1 MIKFIID
8 RPIFASVISI
18 LIVLTGII
26 GLLRLPVARF
36 PDIAPPSVR
45 VGVYYPGSNAETLAT
60 SVMTPLEE
68 AINGVENMTYIRSKS
83 TNSGRGSINIY
94 FKPGTDPDMATVNVQ
109 NRVSAVTGDLP
120 PEVVKEG
127 LSVLKRLTG
136 NIMTINIFTE
146 DEDSPYDETFIQGFS
161 RIDVKRELLR
171 VEGVAQASFVG
182 RRNYSMRIW
191 LNPEKL
197 ALYGLVPQDV
207 VSQINDQNFEA
218 APGKFGE
225 TSEEVFETVIKHKG
239 RFNTP
244 EQYENIVIKS
254 RKDGSILYLRDIAR
268 IELGATNLA
277 SDNTVDGRPAAT
289 INITQTNDSNA
300 KEIDEEIRKVMER
313 ISKNFPEGITYN
325 ISYSVRNQID
335 ESMDQVIHTIVEAFI
350 LVFIVV
356 FIFLQDFRS
365 TIIPAIAIPVSL
377 IGTFF
382 FLQLLGF
389 SINVLTMFA
398 MVLAIGIVVDDAIVV
413 VEAVHHKL
421 THDRLPPK
429 KATIS
434 AMKEISSA
442 IISITIV
449 MAAVFVPVGFLE
461 GPVGMFYRQ
470 FAFTLI
476 FAILISAVNALTLS
490 PVLCALILK
499 PEKEVEDKD
508 LPKVKRV
515 QKRLFTAFET
525 GFESFTHRYVKIVK
539 WFLEKRT
546 VAISGLVLI
555 LALTVFLFKNTPSAF
570 IPSEDDSFLTY
581 SLVMPPG
588 SSLHRTRQPLQEAD
602 SILRN
607 HPAVLTVNSVS
618 GFNVIE
624 NARSPSFAMGYI
636 SLKPKSE
643 RGEVKDLDALKL
655 DLMNRM
661 KDIDEAKINVFSRPT
676 VQGFGEFNGLEMVI
690 QDRVGE
696 SFTEFSATADAFIQK
711 LMEAPEIEDAF
722 TSFNANYPQYEV
734 EIDYVKA
741 KSMGVEVQ
749 DMMRSIQSYFGRVQ
763 SGDFNKFGRQYR
775 VYMQADV
782 AYREDLQSM
791 DAIFVRN
798 NKGEMVPVNT
808 LITLKR
814 VYGPEI
820 VNRYNLFNSITI
832 NATPAEGYSS
842 GDAMNAIEKLAETE
856 LSNNYSYEWT
866 GMSLEEKSSGVQT
879 AVIFILSLVFV
890 YFLLAAQYESYF
902 LPFAVLFSLPCG
914 LLGVFIAINLA
925 GINNNIY
932 VQVSLIMLI
941 GLLAKN
947 AILIVEFANQKRKEG
962 FSIFD
967 AAVEAARLRIRPIIM
982 TSFAFIAGLIP
993 LMWTEGASAVGNESV
1008 SVGAAGGMFAGM
1020 ILGIFIIPSLYMI
1033 FQIIHEKV
1041 SGKVKQLEPA
1051 TA

>member
-1 MIKFIID
+1 MIKYIIE

-18 LIVLTGII
+18 LIVITGMI

-45 VGVYYPGSNAETLAT
+45 VGVYYPGSNAETLAK
-60 SVMTPLEE
+60 SVMVPLEE

-94 FKPGTDPDMATVNVQ
+94 FKPGTDPDIAAVNVQ
-109 NRVSAVTGDLP
+109 NRITSVSGDLP

-136 NIMTINIFTE
+136 NIMTINIFAE
-146 DEDSPYDETFIQGFS
+146 EADGPYDETFIQGFS

-207 VSQINDQNFEA
+207 INQVNDQNFEA

-239 RFNTP
+239 RFSTA

-254 RKDGSILYLRDIAR
+254 NKDGSILYLKDIAR
-268 IELGATNLA
+268 VELGATNLA
-277 SDNTVDGRPAAT
+277 SDNTVDGKPAAT

-300 KEIDEEIRKVMER
+300 KEIDKDIREVMKR
-313 ISKNFPEGITYN
+313 ISQNFPEGITYN
-325 ISYSVRNQID
+325 ISYSVRDQID
-335 ESMDQVIHTIVEAFI
+335 ESINQVVHTIVEAFI

-389 SINVLTMFA
+389 SVNVLTMFA

-421 THDRLPPK
+421 MHDKLPPK

-470 FAFTLI
+470 FAYTLI

-499 PEKEVEDKD
+499 PADETEVAD
-508 LPKVKRV
+508 LSKAGRIKKRV
-515 QKRLFTAFET
+515 FSAFEA
-525 GFESFTHRYVKIVK
+525 GFDSFTDRYVRIVD
-539 WFLEKRT
+539 WFLKKKK
-546 VAISGLVLI
+546 VALAGLGLI
-555 LALTVFLFKNTPSAF
+555 IVLTVFMFKLTPSAF

-581 SLVMPPG
+581 SMVMPPG
-588 SSLHRTRQPLQEAD
+588 SSLYRTRGPMQEAD
-602 SILRN
+602 SIIRN
-607 HPAVLTVNSVS
+607 HPAVETVNSVS

-624 NARSPSFAMGYI
+624 NARSPSFGMGYI
-636 SLKPKSE
+636 SLKPISE
-643 RGEVKDLDALKL
+643 RGEIKDLGVLKT
-655 DLMNRM
+655 DLMNQLR
-661 KDIDEAKINVFSRPT
+661 DIDEAQINVFSRPT

-690 QDRVGE
+690 QDRLGE
-696 SFTEFSATADAFIQK
+696 SFTDFSAMGEEFIKK
-711 LMEAPEIEDAF
+711 LIATPEIEDAF

-734 EIDYVKA
+734 NIDYVKA

-749 DMMRSIQSYFGRVQ
+749 DMMRSIQGYFGRIQ

-782 AYREDLQSM
+782 DYRDELSSM
-791 DAIFVRN
+791 DAIYVRN
-798 NKGEMVPVNT
+798 KSGEMVPVNT
-808 LITLKR
+808 LISLKK

-832 NATPAEGYSS
+832 NATPAKGYSS
-842 GDAMNAIEKLAETE
+842 GDALAAIEELAEKE
-856 LSNNYSYEWT
+856 LPSNYSYEWT
-866 GMSLEEKSSGVQT
+866 GMSLEEKSSGIQT

-902 LPFAVLFSLPCG
+902 LPLAVLLSIPCG
-914 LLGVFIAINLA
+914 LLGVFLAINLA
-925 GINNNIY
+925 GIENNIY

-947 AILIVEFANQKRKEG
+947 AILIVEFAAQKRRAG
-962 FSIFD
+962 YSIFH
-967 AAVEAARLRIRPIIM
+967 AAKEAAKLRIRPIIM

-993 LMWTEGASAVGNESV
+993 LMWTKGASAVGNESV
-1008 SVGAAGGMFAGM
+1008 SVGAAGGMFSGM
-1020 ILGIFIIPSLYMI
+1020 ILGIFIIPTLYMI
-1033 FQIIHEKV
+1033 FQVIHEKFRRKEK
-1041 SGKVKQLEPA
+1041 SLEPA
-1051 TA
+1051 TT

>member
-1 MIKFIID
+1 MIKYIID

-18 LIVLTGII
+18 LIVLTGVI

-136 NIMTINIFTE
+136 NIMTINIFAE

-207 VSQINDQNFEA
+207 ISQINDQNFEA

-254 RKDGSILYLRDIAR
+254 NKDGSILYLRDIAR

-335 ESMDQVIHTIVEAFI
+335 ESMDQVVHTIVEAFI

-398 MVLAIGIVVDDAIVV
+398 MVLSIGIVVDDAIVV

-421 THDRLPPK
+421 THDRMPPK

-499 PEKEVEDKD
+499 PEKEVEDEG
-508 LPKVKRV
+508 LSKVKRV
-515 QKRLFTAFET
+515 QKRVFTAFET

-546 VAISGLVLI
+546 VAISGLLLI
-555 LALTVFLFKNTPSAF
+555 LALTVLLFKNTPSAF

-588 SSLHRTRQPLQEAD
+588 SSLHRTRQPLQQAD

-607 HPAVLTVNSVS
+607 HPSVLTVNSVS

-643 RGEVKDLDALKL
+643 RGAVKDLDALKV
-655 DLMNRM
+655 DLMNKMR
-661 KDIDEAKINVFSRPT
+661 DIDEAKINVFSRPT

-690 QDRVGE
+690 QDRLGE
-696 SFTEFSATADAFIQK
+696 SFTEFSATADEFIKK
-711 LMEAPEIEDAF
+711 LVAAPEIEDAF

-782 AYREDLQSM
+782 AYREDLKSM

-842 GDAMNAIEKLAETE
+842 GDAMDAIEKLAETE
-856 LSNNYSYEWT
+856 LSTNYSYEWT

-902 LPFAVLFSLPCG
+902 LPFAVLLSLPCG

-962 FSIFD
+962 YSIFE
-967 AAVEAARLRIRPIIM
+967 AALEAARLRIRPIIM

-1020 ILGIFIIPSLYMI
+1020 VLGIFIIPSLYMI

>member
-1 MIKFIID
+1 MIKYIID

-18 LIVLTGII
+18 LIVLTGVI
-26 GLLRLPVARF
+26 GLIRLPVARF

-94 FKPGTDPDMATVNVQ
+94 FKPGTDPDMAAVNVQ

-136 NIMTINIFTE
+136 NIMTINIFAE

-254 RKDGSILYLRDIAR
+254 NKDGSILYLRDIAR

-300 KEIDEEIRKVMER
+300 KEIDEKIRKVMER

-335 ESMDQVIHTIVEAFI
+335 ESMDQVLHTIFEAFI

-421 THDRLPPK
+421 THDRLPAK

-499 PEKEVEDKD
+499 PEKDVNEED

-525 GFESFTHRYVKIVK
+525 GFDSFTHRYVKIVK
-539 WFLEKRT
+539 WFLVKRT

-555 LALTVFLFKNTPSAF
+555 LALTVILFKNTPSAF

-588 SSLHRTRQPLQEAD
+588 SSLHRTRQPLQQAD

-643 RGEVKDLDALKL
+643 RGKIKDLDALKT
-655 DLMNRM
+655 DLMRQM
-661 KDIDEAKINVFSRPT
+661 RDIDEAKINVFSRPT

-690 QDRVGE
+690 QDRLGE
-696 SFTEFSATADAFIQK
+696 SFTEFSKTADDFIQK
-711 LMEAPEIEDAF
+711 LVAAPEIEDAF

-734 EIDYVKA
+734 DIDYVKA

-856 LSNNYSYEWT
+856 LSTNYSYEWT

-902 LPFAVLFSLPCG
+902 LPFAVLLSLPCG
-914 LLGVFIAINLA
+914 LLGVFVAINLA

-962 FSIFD
+962 YSIFE

-993 LMWTEGASAVGNESV
+993 LMWTEGASAIGNESV

-1020 ILGIFIIPSLYMI
+1020 ILGIFVIPSLYMI
-1033 FQIIHEKV
+1033 FQIVHEKV